1 MSRIAIVA
9 ALPSELNHLVKG
21 WKKERQLEREISLW
35 QIKDSSGDELIA
47 ICAGMGKEAVT
58 RAFAAAERKGRLD
71 LVLSVGLAG
80 ATGITSSLAET
91 GAAGHLGEV
100 SALSEVIDAATGE
113 RFLLTNGKRRLRI
126 VTLDHVA
133 NADEKRRLA
142 ESYAAVLVDMEA
154 ATIARLAAM
163 RSLPMCCIKAVSDE
177 HDQKLP
183 DINRFIGTGG
193 QLRMVA
199 FAGYV
204 FLRPRFWLALA
215 QLARGSKRASAAL
228 AAKLRLFLQHKDWEY
243 TNRTGHIEKKG

>member
-47 ICAGMGKEAVT
+47 VCAGMGKEAVT
-58 RAFAAAERKGRLD
+58 RAFAAAERKGQLD
-71 LVLSVGLAG
+71 LVLNVGLAG
-80 ATGITSSLAET
+80 ATGITSSL
-91 GAAGHLGEV
+91 GEV
-100 SALSEVIDAATGE
+100 STLSEVIDAATGD

-142 ESYAAVLVDMEA
+142 ERYAAVLVDMEA
-154 ATIARLAAM
+154 ATVARLAAM

-177 HDQKLP
+177 HDLKLP
-183 DINRFIGTGG
+183 DINRFIGIDG
-193 QLRMVA
+193 QFRMLA